1 MSDDQKDQ
9 NDQRDQPDDVGE
21 PTLADQSTPSPEPSD
36 ADIAAAVAAAEAL
49 NAAAALGPEEVLTLQ
64 RDRDDYLDSLR
75 RLQADFDNYRKR
87 SFRDQDAA
95 ADRAGEKV
103 VNRLLPVLDTFELAL
118 THESEPDGSPMAKLH
133 DTLLGALES
142 EGLQRLA
149 PTGEPFDP
157 ATADAVMHEE
167 GDGTSTGPTVS
178 EVLRAGYVWKGRV
191 IRPAMVKVVG

>member
-1 MSDDQKDQ
+1 MSEDQ
-9 NDQRDQPDDVGE
+9 NDQNDQSDQPDDVGE
-21 PTLADQSTPSPEPSD
+21 PTLADQPTAPEPSE

-49 NAAAALGPEEVLTLQ
+49 NAAAALGPEEVLALQ
-64 RDRDDYLDSLR
+64 RERDDYLDSLR

-87 SFRDQDAA
+87 SLRDQDAA
-95 ADRAGEKV
+95 AERAGEKV

-118 THESEPDGSPMAKLH
+118 SHESEPDGSPLAKLH

-149 PTGEPFDP
+149 PTGEAFDP
-157 ATADAVMHEE
+157 ATADAVMHEA
-167 GDGTSTGPTVS
+167 GDDSSTGPTVS
-178 EVLRAGYVWKGRV
+178 EVLRAGYVWKSRV

>member
-1 MSDDQKDQ
+1 MSSNQHEDPTSDG
-9 NDQRDQPDDVGE
+9 GE
-21 PTLADQSTPSPEPSD
+21 PEPTEASSIPEPSE

-64 RDRDDYLDSLR
+64 RERDDYFDSLR

-87 SFRDQDAA
+87 SLRDQEMA

-118 THESEPDGSPMAKLH
+118 THESQPDGGPLAKLH

-142 EGLQRLA
+142 EGLRRLA
-149 PTGEPFDP
+149 PAGEAFDP
-157 ATADAVMHEE
+157 ATADAVMHDK
-167 GDGTSTGPTVS
+167 GDGSTTGPTVS
-178 EVLRAGYVWKGRV
+178 EVLRSGYIWKGRV